1 MAKAKTTKEKVVSL
15 EDVLWEC
22 RVALRGVGSLDKN
35 RNAVISLVFLKFAG
49 DKFDKRRAEILAEHG
64 NIPAF
69 LEKKSFYNAK
79 NVFYLKE
86 TSRWSYIKD
95 NASKDNIT
103 YFATIQFYFF
113 FTNWYA
119 TIMRIANGIV
129 NTQVLIYS
137 VIGIIGCMIGDI
149 IGKIIFNKLN
159 AEKLKYVIYV
169 GMIISGIIMLF

>member
-1 MAKAKTTKEKVVSL
+1 MAKTKATKEKVVSL

-49 DKFDKRRAEILAEHG
+49 DKFDKRRAEIVAEHG

-95 NASKDNIT
+95 NASKDNIAVIIDQAMADIEQDNPSLSGALQKNL
-103 YFATIQFYFF
+103 FASLGADKNKIKTLIDRLFY
-113 FTNWYA
+113 
-119 TIMRIANGIV
+119 I
-129 NTQVLIYS
+129 
-137 VIGIIGCMIGDI
+137 C
-149 IGKIIFNKLN
+149 
-159 AEKLKYVIYV
+159 
-169 GMIISGIIMLF
+169 